1 MTLAPFYTGS
11 GQLQDKHEFYICDVS
26 ILVKSGR
33 RELLLIVDIYAFA
46 DIAMLL
52 DLILIQKRNYQG
64 IWRKYTFTATH
75 VHEAHAVLLCRQK
88 QQEGGK
94 KSKTINYLQRSNE
107 TKKRRCVLTGRSY
120 FYSRRE

>member
-1 MTLAPFYTGS
+1 MTLAPFYAGS

-52 DLILIQKRNYQG
+52 D
-64 IWRKYTFTATH
+64 
-75 VHEAHAVLLCRQK
+75 
-88 QQEGGK
+88 
-94 KSKTINYLQRSNE
+94 
-107 TKKRRCVLTGRSY
+107 
-120 FYSRRE
+120 